1 MGCRSQGGQFK
12 PRLPGGI
19 LEGFLEGERCERGLE
34 EWRED
39 KDIRVWGM
47 GRRNGLQRLG
57 MNEESGGGFE
67 RGKDEG
73 KEGSPV
79 TEVLVN

>member
-1 MGCRSQGGQFK
+1 
-12 PRLPGGI
+12 
-19 LEGFLEGERCERGLE
+19 
-34 EWRED
+34 
-39 KDIRVWGM
+39 M

-79 TEVLVN
+79 TEVLVD